1 MDRSC
6 TVISVRW
13 NIDVIT
19 SEDLI
24 RERRERTFLVLAGI
38 FLSAMTLLNVVGIT
52 RFIQFGPLALAV
64 GVLPYP
70 LTFLCTD
77 LISELYGRGRANF
90 LVSVGLG
97 INFLILGVLTLGS
110 VAPSVP
116 EAVMPPWQVL
126 QLAAPVTLPN
136 GTIVESEVGLFEL
149 IYATTSGAVFASMMA
164 YIAAQYCD
172 VQLYH
177 FWKRVTRGKHLWLR
191 NNFSTLLSQLVDSVM
206 VVTVTFGAAFLAGD
220 IAIATLMTL
229 VGSNYAFKALCALID
244 TVPLYLSVH
253 WLRRY
258 LQLPPGE
265 YATGDVT
272 SAGDPTP

>member
-1 MDRSC
+1 LTRVS
-6 TVISVRW
+6 TLV
-13 NIDVIT
+13 T
-19 SEDLI
+19 
-24 RERRERTFLVLAGI
+24 ERRERTFLVLAGI

-52 RFIQFGPLALAV
+52 RFIQLGPLALAV

-97 INFLILGVLTLGS
+97 INFLILGVLTIGAM
-110 VAPSVP
+110 APSVP
-116 EAVMPPWQVL
+116 AEVMPPWQTL
-126 QLAAPVTLPN
+126 QLAAPVALPN
-136 GTIVESEVGLFEL
+136 GAVVDTEIGLFQL

-177 FWKRVTRGKHLWLR
+177 FWKKLTRGKHLWLR

-206 VVTVTFGAAFLAGD
+206 VITVTFGAAFIAGEM
-220 IAIATLMTL
+220 AVATLLTL
-229 VGSNYAFKALCALID
+229 VGSNYAFKAICALLD
-244 TVPLYLSVH
+244 TIPLYLAVH
-253 WLRRY
+253 WLRKY
-258 LQLPPGE
+258 LELAPGE
-265 YATGDVT
+265 YATQLPPD
-272 SAGDPTP
+272 